1 MTDKNLLAIVE
12 NNARKWLSDSFDE
25 ETRSQVKAMLD
36 SEDKNLLINS
46 FYKNLEF
53 GTGGLRGIMGAGI
66 NRMNIYTVGTATQG
80 LSNYLK
86 KAFSNLDVIK
96 VAIGHDC
103 RNNSRKFAEAAAK
116 IFTANGIKVYLFE
129 DLRPTPELSFAIRE
143 LGCQSGI
150 ILTASHNPKE
160 YNGYKAYWD
169 DGSQIV
175 APHDEAI
182 VEEVKKV
189 DVEDI
194 KWNGSEKDIT
204 ILGASFD
211 KLFVDK
217 AISVIINPEVVNK
230 HRDIKIVY
238 TPIHGTGVKLVP
250 ESLAAAGFTNIIH
263 VPEQD
268 VVSGDFPT
276 VVSPNPEEPAAMDMA
291 MKKAAQTG
299 ADIVMATDPDAD
311 RIGVCTKNDKG
322 EWIIVNGNQT
332 ALLFLYYIIT
342 QYKKLGKIKGNEYI
356 VKTIVTSELIA
367 EIAKKNNIEYFDCY
381 TGFKFI
387 AEVIRENED
396 KKKYI
401 GGGEESFGFM
411 PADFV
416 RDKDSVSSCVLMA
429 EIAAWAKDQGKTIY
443 DLLKAIYVE
452 YGFSKEK
459 MKYIVREGL
468 EGSMQIKNMMEG
480 FRENPPLMLGGS
492 KLTIVKDYT
501 SLIEKNIIT
510 GGVKPLDYK
519 TNSDVLQFFTEDGSK
534 VSVRPS
540 GTEPKIKFY
549 FEVKSKLNKI
559 EDFDSVDKSADEK
572 INIMLDE
579 LVSGK

>member
-1 MTDKNLLAIVE
+1 MENKELLAIVE
-12 NNARKWLSDSFDE
+12 ENARKWLSSTFDE
-25 ETRSQVKAMLD
+25 DTRAEVEAMLEN
-36 SEDKNLLINS
+36 EDKNNLINS

-66 NRMNIYTVGTATQG
+66 NRMNIYTVGAATQG
-80 LSNYLK
+80 LSNYVK
-86 KAFSNLDVIK
+86 KAFSQLHEIK

-103 RNNSRKFAEAAAK
+103 RNNSRKFAEASAK
-116 IFTANGIKVYLFE
+116 IFAANGFTVYLFE

-143 LGCQSGI
+143 LGCQTGI

-182 VEEVKKV
+182 VEEVKNVK
-189 DVEDI
+189 VEDI
-194 KWNGSEKDIT
+194 CWEGGTGRII
-204 ILGASFD
+204 ILGEEFD
-211 KLFVDK
+211 QKFIDK
-217 AISVIINPEVVNK
+217 TTSVIINPEVVKKQGN
-230 HRDIKIVY
+230 IKIVY
-238 TPIHGTGVKLVP
+238 TPIHGTGVKIVP
-250 ESLAAAGFTNIIH
+250 AALSQAGFTNIIH
-263 VPEQD
+263 VAEQD

-276 VVSPNPEEPAAMDMA
+276 VVSPNPEEPAAMEMA
-291 MKKAAQTG
+291 MKKAAETD

-342 QYKKLGKIKGNEYI
+342 QYKKLSKFKGNEFI

-367 EIAKKNNIEYFDCY
+367 EIAKKNGIEYFDCY

-387 AEVIRENED
+387 AEVIRDNEG

-429 EIAAWAKDQGKTIY
+429 EIAAWAKDQGKSLFE
-443 DLLKAIYVE
+443 LLKTIYVE

-459 MKYIVREGL
+459 MKYIVREGQQGAIEINNL
-468 EGSMQIKNMMEG
+468 MVG
-480 FRENPPLMLGGS
+480 FRNNPPKELGGS
-492 KLTIVKDYT
+492 KLAIIKDYLT
-501 SLIEKNIIT
+501 LSERNIIT
-510 GGVKPLDYK
+510 GETKPIAQK
-519 TNSDVLQFFTEDGSK
+519 ITSDVLQFFTEDGSK

-549 FEVKSKLNKI
+549 FEVKSTL
-559 EDFDSVDKSADEK
+559 
-572 INIMLDE
+572 
-579 LVSGK
+579 

>member
-1 MTDKNLLAIVE
+1 MENKELLAIVE
-12 NNARKWLSDSFDE
+12 ENARKWLSSTFDE
-25 ETRSQVKAMLD
+25 DTRAEVKAMLEN
-36 SEDKNLLINS
+36 EDKNNLINS

-66 NRMNIYTVGTATQG
+66 NRMNIYTVGAATQG
-80 LSNYLK
+80 LSNYVK
-86 KAFSNLDVIK
+86 KAFSQLPEIK

-103 RNNSRKFAEAAAK
+103 RNNSRKFAEASAK
-116 IFTANGIKVYLFE
+116 IFAANGFTVYLFE

-143 LGCQSGI
+143 LGCQTGI

-182 VEEVKKV
+182 VEEVKNVK
-189 DVEDI
+189 VEDI
-194 KWNGSEKDIT
+194 CWDGGTGKII
-204 ILGASFD
+204 ILGEEFD
-211 KLFVDK
+211 QKFIAK
-217 AISVIINPEVVNK
+217 TTSVIINPEVVKKQGN
-230 HRDIKIVY
+230 IKIVY
-238 TPIHGTGVKLVP
+238 TPIHGTGVKIVP
-250 ESLAAAGFTNIIH
+250 AALSQAGFTNIIH
-263 VPEQD
+263 VAEQD

-276 VVSPNPEEPAAMDMA
+276 VVSPNPEEPAAMEMA
-291 MKKAAQTG
+291 MKKAAETD

-342 QYKKLGKIKGNEYI
+342 QYKKLGKLKGNEFI

-367 EIAKKNNIEYFDCY
+367 EIAKKNGIEYFDCY

-387 AEVIRENED
+387 AEVIRDNEG

-429 EIAAWAKDQGKTIY
+429 EIAAWAKDQGKSLFE
-443 DLLKAIYVE
+443 LLKTIYVE

-459 MKYIVREGL
+459 MKYIVREGQQGAIEINNL
-468 EGSMQIKNMMEG
+468 MVG
-480 FRENPPLMLGGS
+480 FRNNPPKELGGS
-492 KLTIVKDYT
+492 KLAIIKDYLT
-501 SLIEKNIIT
+501 LSERNIIT
-510 GGVKPLDYK
+510 GETKPIAQK
-519 TNSDVLQFFTEDGSK
+519 ITSDVLQFFTEDGSK

-549 FEVKSKLNKI
+549 FEVKSTLNSI
-559 EDFDSVDKSADEK
+559 EKYNETEALADEK
-572 INIMLDE
+572 INAMLTQ
-579 LVSGK
+579 LVK

>member
-1 MTDKNLLAIVE
+1 
-12 NNARKWLSDSFDE
+12 
-25 ETRSQVKAMLD
+25 
-36 SEDKNLLINS
+36 
-46 FYKNLEF
+46 
-53 GTGGLRGIMGAGI
+53 
-66 NRMNIYTVGTATQG
+66 
-80 LSNYLK
+80 NYVK
-86 KAFSNLDVIK
+86 KAFAHLPEIK

-103 RNNSRKFAEAAAK
+103 RNNSRKFAEASAK
-116 IFTANGIKVYLFE
+116 IFSANGFKVYLFE
-129 DLRPTPELSFAIRE
+129 DLRPTPELSFAIRK
-143 LGCQSGI
+143 LGCQTGI
-150 ILTASHNPKE
+150 ILTASHNPKK

-189 DVEDI
+189 NVEDI
-194 KWNGSEKDIT
+194 LWNGSEENIT
-204 ILGASFD
+204 MLGEEFD
-211 KLFVDK
+211 KIFISK
-217 AISVIINPEVVNK
+217 AVSVIINPEVVKK
-230 HRDIKIVY
+230 HGDIKIVY

-250 ESLAAAGFTNIIH
+250 ASLAAAGFTNVVH

-276 VVSPNPEEPAAMDMA
+276 VISPNPEEPAAMDMA
-291 MKKAAQTG
+291 MKKAIEVG
-299 ADIVMATDPDAD
+299 ADVVMATDPDAD
-311 RIGVCTKNDKG
+311 RIGVCAKNDKG

-342 QYKKLGKIKGNEYI
+342 QYKKLGKLQGNEFI

-367 EIAKKNNIEYFDCY
+367 EIARRNHIEYFDCY

-387 AEVIRENED
+387 AEVIRDHEGS
-396 KKKYI
+396 KKYI

-429 EIAAWAKDQGKTIY
+429 EIASWAKDQGKTIY
-443 DLLKAIYVE
+443 EVLKNIYIE

-459 MKYIVREGL
+459 MKYVVREGQQGAI
-468 EGSMQIKNMMEG
+468 EIRQMMAG
-480 FRENPPLMLGGS
+480 FRENPPKMLGGS
-492 KLTIVKDYT
+492 KLAIVKDYLDLT
-501 SLIEKNIIT
+501 EKNLLT
-510 GGVKPLDYK
+510 GEVKPIK
-519 TNSDVLQFFTEDGSK
+519 QKITSDVLQFFTEDGSK

-549 FEVKSKLNKI
+549 FEVKDELTNAA
-559 EDFDSVDKSADEK
+559 DFDMVEEKANEK
-572 INIMLDE
+572 INTIMDQ
-579 LVSGK
+579 LVK

>member
-1 MTDKNLLAIVE
+1 MENKELLAKVE
-12 NNARKWLSDSFDE
+12 ENARKWLSSSFDQ
-25 ETRSQVKAMLD
+25 ETRVAVERMLQN
-36 SEDKNLLINS
+36 EDKYELINS

-66 NRMNIYTVGTATQG
+66 NRMNIYTVGAATQG
-80 LSNYLK
+80 LANYVK
-86 KAFSNLDVIK
+86 KAFANIPQIK

-116 IFTANGIKVYLFE
+116 IFAANGFLVYLFE

-143 LGCQSGI
+143 LGCQTGI

-189 DVEDI
+189 NVEDI
-194 KWNGSEKDIT
+194 LWNGDPKNIIT
-204 ILGASFD
+204 IGEDID
-211 KLFVDK
+211 KLFLNK
-217 AISVIINPEVVNK
+217 AISVIINPEVVKKQGNL
-230 HRDIKIVY
+230 KIVY
-238 TPIHGTGVKLVP
+238 TPIHGTGVNLVP
-250 ESLAAAGFTNIIH
+250 AALAAAGFKNIIH

-276 VVSPNPEEPAAMDMA
+276 VISPNPEEPAAMDMA
-291 MKKAAQTG
+291 MKKAAEKN

-322 EWIIVNGNQT
+322 DWIIVNGNQT
-332 ALLFLYYIIT
+332 ALLYLYYIIT
-342 QYKKLGKIKGNEYI
+342 QYKILGKLKGNEFI
-356 VKTIVTSELIA
+356 VKTIVTTERITD
-367 EIAKKNNIEYFDCY
+367 IAKKNGIELFDCF

-387 AEVIRENED
+387 AEVIRDHEG

-411 PADFV
+411 PLDFV
-416 RDKDSVSSCVLMA
+416 RDKDSVTSCVLMA

-443 DLLKAIYVE
+443 DLLKSIYLE
-452 YGFSKEK
+452 YGYSKEK
-459 MKYIVREGL
+459 MKYIVREGQQGAIEINNL
-468 EGSMQIKNMMEG
+468 MIG
-480 FRENPPLMLGGS
+480 FRNNPPKELGGS
-492 KLTIVKDYT
+492 KLAIIKDYSDLT
-501 SLIEKNIIT
+501 ERNIIT
-510 GGVKPLDYK
+510 GEVKPINQK
-519 TNSDVLQFFTEDGSK
+519 ITSDVLQFFTEDGSK

-549 FEVKSKLNKI
+549 FEVKEKFDNIEKFVEVEKI
-559 EDFDSVDKSADEK
+559 ADEK
-572 INIMLDE
+572 INVMLKQLE
-579 LVSGK
+579 S